1 MSKKWPLFFQT
12 LGIVSYATTLNI
24 PKSWAQAKVFK
35 QMKVFRAK
43 EPSAEAMTLSAALSR
58 EITDRLHDNEMR
70 SRTKHWAGTSIL
82 QSCVVKVLM
91 MHFRLRRIDV
101 DWRDVK
107 ALLRSMPMNSFAG

>member
-12 LGIVSYATTLNI
+12 LGIVPYATTLNI
-24 PKSWAQAKVFK
+24 PKSSAQAKVFK

-70 SRTKHWAGTSIL
+70 SRT
-82 QSCVVKVLM
+82 M
-91 MHFRLRRIDV
+91 
-101 DWRDVK
+101 
-107 ALLRSMPMNSFAG
+107 LLLK